1 MTRGHEHERYE
12 ILLVK
17 AVDGQL
23 TAAERRELD
32 AHLLSCAACR
42 AELEDFNLI
51 KETTDA
57 MTQRILSDAAIEPP
71 REPGGVRAALGLG
84 FLLLL
89 AGALLLLGF
98 AGYTLLADAGV
109 PLIVKAGAGA
119 LGLGVLVLSA
129 YVVLLRRRAAR
140 RDPYREIDQ

>member
-1 MTRGHEHERYE
+1 MSDHERYE

-17 AVDGQL
+17 ATDGL
-23 TAAERRELD
+23 LSAEERRALD
-32 AHLLSCAACR
+32 EHLAGCADCR

-57 MTQRILSDAAIEPP
+57 MTERILADATIEAP
-71 REPGGVRAALGLG
+71 REPGTARGILGLG
-84 FLLLL
+84 FVLLLC
-89 AGALLLLGF
+89 GALLLLGF
-98 AGYTLLADAGV
+98 AGYTLFTDAQV

-129 YVVLLRRRAAR
+129 YVATLRRRAAR
-140 RDPYREIDQ
+140 RDPYKEIDL